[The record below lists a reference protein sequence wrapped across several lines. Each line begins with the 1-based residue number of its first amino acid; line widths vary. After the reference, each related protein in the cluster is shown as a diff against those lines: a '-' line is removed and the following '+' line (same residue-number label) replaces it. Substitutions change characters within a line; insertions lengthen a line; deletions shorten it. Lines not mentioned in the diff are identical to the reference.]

1 MSYAYAPSSTTES
14 IAQVFYARQVS
25 CPILVTVYHM
35 LECYDMNIMP
45 YPDFDRRAGSRQD
58 GESQDENLESGKG
71 WCLFSIEVRNTY
83 GLPFE
88 VTFER
93 TDKGEKQYTIH
104 PYCL

>member
-1 MSYAYAPSSTTES
+1 MTYAHTQSTLK
-14 IAQVFYARQVS
+14 ADPPVDVFYTRRLS

-35 LECYDMNIMP
+35 LECYDMNIISYADLHGYTGTSEDDNSSP
-45 YPDFDRRAGSRQD
+45 REGNDD
-58 GESQDENLESGKG
+58 DENGSG

-93 TDKGEKQYTIH
+93 TSEGQFFFD
-104 PYCL
+104 